1 MEVKTMIS
9 VKNLVKKYG
18 KLVAVDNINLQIDPG
33 KITVLLGPNG
43 AGKSSTLKSIAG
55 LLNYKGE
62 IIVNDYDHQDLR
74 AKRKFA
80 YVAETPMLY
89 DALTV
94 NEHLRFVLKAYQL
107 DENQAQIDDLLA
119 TYHMKEHQHKLAKE
133 LSKGM
138 SQKLSFLCALIIEPD
153 TLIVDEPLLGLDPS
167 AIEQLMQTLV
177 DLKHAGKT
185 ILLSTHIIDMIEDI
199 YDEAY
204 IMDHGK
210 IVNHVIKDDSTNS
223 LKSIYFESV
232 GNETWE
238 RSGI

>member
-1 MEVKTMIS
+1 MIV

-18 KLVAVDNINLQIDPG
+18 KLVAVNRIDLQVDPG

-43 AGKSSTLKSIAG
+43 AGKSTTLKSIAG
-55 LLNYKGE
+55 LLNYEGE
-62 IIVNDYDHQDLR
+62 IYINDYDHRDLE

-80 YVAETPMLY
+80 YVAESPMLY
-89 DALTV
+89 DTLTV
-94 NEHLRFVLKAYQL
+94 DEHLRFVLKAYKKPEAH
-107 DENQAQIDDLLA
+107 DKIIELLE
-119 TYHMKEHQHKLAKE
+119 TYDMLEHRKKLAKE

-138 SQKLSFLCALIIEPD
+138 AQKLSFLCALIIEPD

-177 DLKHAGKT
+177 ALKHQNKA

-204 IMDHGK
+204 IMDQGK
-210 IVNHVIKDDSTNS
+210 IVNHVIKSEQTTT
-223 LKSIYFESV
+223 LKHLFFESV
-232 GNETWE
+232 GKQL
-238 RSGI
+238 